1 MATPICS
8 INISNT
14 NICSICIICREPV
27 NSISGIYPC
36 CCKYARHRSCLYN
49 WLKLSPRHYKTKC
62 EVCLQPYS
70 TDGPNSI
77 LNYNDSD
84 INNYINDPYIDITLP
99 QNSFINNDHMHRI
112 DIFGCY
118 ELSKLKR
125 TIVTFFIILMTGLG
139 YYIYYNLPKNVF
151 TAICFMV
158 SIIISECVGFVFLY
172 KLFIYCRCC
181 RYGRTGRTPARVI
194 PVEC

>member
-1 MATPICS
+1 MSTQICSINTCS

-14 NICSICIICREPV
+14 NICSICREPV

-36 CCKYARHRSCLYN
+36 CCKYARHRECLFN
-49 WLKLSPRHYKTKC
+49 WLKLAPHQYKTKC
-62 EVCLQPYS
+62 EVCLQSYS

-84 INNYINDPYIDITLP
+84 INDPYIDNTLP
-99 QNSFINNDHMHRI
+99 QNSFINNDHMHPI

-125 TIVTFFIILMTGLG
+125 TIVTLFLILMTGLG
-139 YYIYYNLPKNVF
+139 YYIYYNLPKSVF
-151 TAICFMV
+151 TVICFMV

-172 KLFIYCRCC
+172 ELFIYCICC
-181 RYGRTGRTPARVI
+181 RASRTPSRVI
-194 PVEC
+194 PV